1 MTLTTLTRRPTTC
14 HVRPTD
20 EATGRK
26 AVRSIGGLTKLDAEQ
41 WLDWLEAQGCESFGL
56 SCSREGGFTVWFK

>member
-1 MTLTTLTRRPTTC
+1 
-14 HVRPTD
+14 
-20 EATGRK
+20 
-26 AVRSIGGLTKLDAEQ
+26 LDAEQ